1 MTFSVS
7 PGVYT
12 KETDLSGIAEPFVG
26 TNGCFAGRFRWG
38 PCLERIRISNEESL
52 RVIFGTPSMHTDNAI
67 DFFVAAQYLSYS
79 GALDVV
85 RSASYDGN
93 TYLNKNAVSKV
104 TFNTINASEVAE
116 PAITILNDAH
126 YTNLLDG
133 DLKNNTFIARFPG
146 EFGNNINV
154 SFVAN
159 STTLTGD
166 QFKYSKD
173 LTSIK
178 NQFVF
183 SRSKEVKFIR
193 TAPATSARAIFD
205 LGDWLDVDNAKYQIK
220 GITLDTLP
228 AQRVVSI
235 NITNGGSGY
244 TGTPTVTFAA
254 PSGPGGVTA
263 TGTANLATTGSVNP
277 TVTITNGGN
286 GYDANKNGT
295 WTTTGGGGTGANGTF
310 TTNAS
315 GVINTITVIS
325 GGSGYT
331 SVPNIVLAGAPLVG
345 FGGTAAVLAPTLGY
359 AIASITITNAGSG
372 YTSAPAINIGV
383 GTGTGFAGT
392 GLIGTI
398 DTITLDRLYDGEK
411 SIITSPVV
419 VANPLISVLTKYWKW
434 SNVIN
439 LAPSSES
446 IHIIVYDRTGAVT
459 GTAGA
464 IIERYLDLSFDVAA
478 RTVDGTSNYWLNR
491 INTSSNYIRIGT
503 ADLST
508 IPLFITPSNPLASS
522 SGSDYI
528 SNTIQLSGGNDVFS
542 TMGIDDDIEAYDLF
556 KNPEETDAP
565 LIIGN
570 YRCIKD
576 NNGVPNTVLGNYLI
590 QNIAEIRRDSVV
602 FLSCRRESVV
612 NNSRNEVRSILED
625 AATLPS
631 TSYATLDSGWKYIYD
646 RYNDRYIWVPTS
658 GDHAGCYSR
667 TDRNRDPWYSA
678 AGEQRGL
685 INNVIK
691 LAFNPNEAQR
701 DQLYSHRVNPIV
713 SFPGIGTMLYGDKT
727 LLSLA
732 SGFNRIPT
740 RRLFIV
746 LARTLANAAR
756 FAMFEFND
764 EITRAQVYG
773 ILNAYLQD
781 VKGRRG
787 VDDYLIDVSA
797 KVNTPFVIANNQFK
811 GRIYIK
817 PKYSINYIELNFI
830 NVGAI
835 LSFDEA
841 VSAINNTV

>member
-38 PCLERIRISNEESL
+38 PCLERVRISNEETL
-52 RVIFGTPSMHTDNAI
+52 GVIFGTPSTHIDSSI

-85 RSASYDGN
+85 RSASYNGT

-104 TFNTINASEVAE
+104 YFNTLSASEAPE
-116 PAITILNDAH
+116 PAITILNNEH

-133 DLKNNTFIARFPG
+133 DLENNTFIARFAG
-146 EFGNNINV
+146 EFGNNLAV

-159 STTLTGD
+159 STTLPSD
-166 QFKYSKD
+166 QFKYSVD
-173 LTSIK
+173 FTANK

-183 SRSKEVKFIR
+183 SRSKDVKYIR
-193 TAPATSARAIFD
+193 PVATTSARSIMD
-205 LGDWLDVDNAKYQIK
+205 LGDWLDIDNAKYQVRA
-220 GITLDTLP
+220 ITLDTAP
-228 AQRVVSI
+228 KHVVSI
-235 NITNGGSGY
+235 TITNGGSGY
-244 TGTPTVTFAA
+244 TGTPTVTIT
-254 PSGPGGVTA
+254 SGGSGSGATA
-263 TGTANLATTGSVNP
+263 TANLATTGSVFN
-277 TVTITNGGN
+277 TIAITNGGT
-286 GYDANKNGT
+286 GYDASSAGT
-295 WTTTGGGGTGANGTF
+295 WTTNGGGGTGAIGTF
-310 TTNAS
+310 STNAS
-315 GVINTITVIS
+315 GVINNIVVTN

-331 SVPNIVLAGAPLVG
+331 SAPTIVLAGAGTPT
-345 FGGTAAVLAPTLGY
+345 TAAVLTPTIGY
-359 AIASITITNAGSG
+359 AIASFTITNAGSG
-372 YTSAPAINIGV
+372 YNSATIGV
-383 GTGTGFAGT
+383 SGTGTGFLGT
-392 GLIGTI
+392 VAVGTI
-398 DTITLDRLYDGEK
+398 DTITLDRLYAGEV
-411 SIITSPVV
+411 SIQTTPVAV
-419 VANPLISVLTKYWKW
+419 TNPLITSLTKYWRW
-434 SNVIN
+434 SNVIS

-446 IHIIVYDRTGAVT
+446 IHVIVYDRTGLVT

-464 IIERYLDLSFDVAA
+464 IIERYSDLSFDVAA
-478 RTVDGTSNYWLNR
+478 RTIDGTSDYWLNR

-503 ADLST
+503 ADLSA
-508 IPLFITPSNPLASS
+508 IPLFITSTNPLATSV
-522 SGSDYI
+522 GADFI
-528 SNTIQLSGGNDVFS
+528 SNTIHLTGGDDVFS
-542 TMGIDDDIEAYDLF
+542 TMGIDDDIEAYNLF

-570 YRCIKD
+570 YRSIKD
-576 NNGVPNTVLGNYLI
+576 DNGTPNAVLANYLI

-612 NNSRNEVRSILED
+612 NNSRNEVRSILTDVE
-625 AATLPS
+625 TLPS
-631 TSYATLDSGWKYIYD
+631 TSYAALDSGWKYIYD

-685 INNVIK
+685 INNSIK
-691 LAFNPNEAQR
+691 LAFNPNESQR
-701 DQLYSHRVNPIV
+701 DQLYANRVNPIV
-713 SFPGIGTMLYGDKT
+713 SFPGIGTMIYGDKT

-746 LARTLANAAR
+746 LAKTLANAAR

-764 EITRAQVYG
+764 NITRAQVYG

-787 VDDYLIDVSA
+787 VDDYLIDVST

-817 PKYSINYIELNFI
+817 PKYSINFIELNFI

-841 VSAINNTV
+841 VSIINNTI

>member
-38 PCLERIRISNEESL
+38 PCLERVRISNEETL
-52 RVIFGTPSMHTDNAI
+52 GVIFGTPSTHIDSSI

-85 RSASYDGN
+85 RSASYNGT

-104 TFNTINASEVAE
+104 YFNTLSASEAPE
-116 PAITILNDAH
+116 PAITILNNEH

-133 DLKNNTFIARFPG
+133 DLENNTFIARFAG
-146 EFGNNINV
+146 EFGNNLAV

-159 STTLTGD
+159 STSLPSD
-166 QFKYSKD
+166 QFKYSVD
-173 LTSIK
+173 FTANK

-183 SRSKEVKFIR
+183 SRSKDVKYIR
-193 TAPATSARAIFD
+193 SVATTSARSIMD
-205 LGDWLDVDNAKYQIK
+205 LGDWLDIDNAKYQVRA
-220 GITLDTLP
+220 ITLDP
-228 AQRVVSI
+228 APKRVASI
-235 NITNGGSGY
+235 AITNGGSGY
-244 TGTPTVTFAA
+244 TGTPTVTITNGG
-254 PSGPGGVTA
+254 SGSGATA
-263 TGTANLATTGSVNP
+263 TANLATTGSVFD
-277 TVTITNGGN
+277 TIAITNGGS
-286 GYDANKNGT
+286 GYVTSSSGT
-295 WTTTGGGGTGANGTF
+295 WTATGGGGTGAIGTF

-315 GVINTITVIS
+315 GVINAIVVTN

-331 SVPNIVLAGAPLVG
+331 SAPTIVLAGAAIATG
-345 FGGTAAVLAPTLGY
+345 SGAVLTPTIGY
-359 AIASITITNAGSG
+359 AIASFTITNAGSG
-372 YTSAPAINIGV
+372 YNSATIGV
-383 GTGTGFAGT
+383 SGTGTGFLGT
-392 GLIGTI
+392 VAVGTI
-398 DTITLDRLYDGEK
+398 DTITLDRLYAGNV
-411 SIITSPVV
+411 SIQTTPVAV
-419 VANPLISVLTKYWKW
+419 TNPLITSLTKYWRW
-434 SNVIN
+434 SNVLS

-446 IHIIVYDRTGAVT
+446 IHIIVYDRTGLVT

-464 IIERYLDLSFDVAA
+464 IIERYSDLSFYVTS
-478 RTVDGTSNYWLNR
+478 RTIDGTSNYWLTR

-503 ADLST
+503 ADLSA
-508 IPLFITPSNPLASS
+508 IPLFITSTNPLATSV
-522 SGSDYI
+522 GADFI
-528 SNTIQLSGGNDVFS
+528 SNTIHLTGGNDVFS
-542 TMGIDDDIEAYDLF
+542 TMGIDDDIEAYNLF

-570 YRCIKD
+570 YRSIKD
-576 NNGVPNTVLGNYLI
+576 DNGTPNAVLANYLI

-602 FLSCRRESVV
+602 YLSCRRESVV
-612 NNSRNEVRSILED
+612 NNSRNEVRSILADVE
-625 AATLPS
+625 TLPS
-631 TSYATLDSGWKYIYD
+631 TSYAALDSGWKYIYD

-685 INNVIK
+685 INNSIK
-691 LAFNPNEAQR
+691 LAFNPNESQR
-701 DQLYSHRVNPIV
+701 DQLYANKVNPIV
-713 SFPGIGTMLYGDKT
+713 SFPGIGTMIYGDKT
-727 LLSLA
+727 LLSLS

-746 LARTLANAAR
+746 LAKTLANAAR

-764 EITRAQVYG
+764 NITRAQVYG

-787 VDDYLIDVSA
+787 VDDYLIDVST

-817 PKYSINYIELNFI
+817 PKYSINFIELNFI

-841 VSAINNTV
+841 VSIINNTI